1 MRTVSRLLL
10 LLLCTQG
17 VNAAMAQIKVDC
29 QGTGEVVFLV
39 GGGPAFTTWNLEPL
53 QRQLRDE
60 YRVCRWDMRGVGDN
74 ADLEISDNGPALEQ
88 WLRDMLAVLPEQPV
102 VLWGHSWGA
111 LQALLFAKYHPQRVK
126 ALVLN
131 NPVDPLLASLDNIE
145 SKRYVHPGVEARLFI
160 DDIDTPAEQ
169 RHRLRS
175 KIASY
180 FMDAELGWSYASG
193 FSSKD
198 ANNALN
204 VRIWEEYRNKPLSM
218 RDLHSLEPLISA
230 LIFCKQDVLMPEN
243 LQTYAAVIPADRL
256 TIIDECAHFP
266 WVEAPEAFYKTLS
279 RSITEAVN

>member
-17 VNAAMAQIKVDC
+17 VNVAMAQIKVDC
-29 QGTGEVVFLV
+29 QGTGEAVFLV

>member
-1 MRTVSRLLL
+1 MRAISRLLL
-10 LLLCTQG
+10 LLLCALG

-29 QGTGEVVFLV
+29 QGHGEAVFLV

-74 ADLEISDNGPALEQ
+74 ADIEISDNGPALEQ
-88 WLRDMLAVLPEQPV
+88 WLQDMLAVLPEQPV

-160 DDIDTPAEQ
+160 DDIDTPVEQ

-180 FMDAELGWSYASG
+180 FIDAELGWSYASG
-193 FSSKD
+193 FSTKD

-218 RDLHSLEPLISA
+218 RDLRSLEPLISA

-243 LQTYAAVIPADRL
+243 LQTYATVIPADRL
-256 TIIDECAHFP
+256 NIIEECAHFP
-266 WVEAPEAFYKTLS
+266 WVEAPETFYKALS
-279 RSITEAVN
+279 RSINEAVN

>member
-1 MRTVSRLLL
+1 
-10 LLLCTQG
+10 
-17 VNAAMAQIKVDC
+17 
-29 QGTGEVVFLV
+29 
-39 GGGPAFTTWNLEPL
+39 
-53 QRQLRDE
+53 
-60 YRVCRWDMRGVGDN
+60 
-74 ADLEISDNGPALEQ
+74 
-88 WLRDMLAVLPEQPV
+88 
-102 VLWGHSWGA
+102 
-111 LQALLFAKYHPQRVK
+111 
-126 ALVLN
+126 VLN

-160 DDIDTPAEQ
+160 DDIDTPVEQ

-180 FMDAELGWSYASG
+180 FIDAELGWSYASG
-193 FSSKD
+193 FSTKD

>member
-1 MRTVSRLLL
+1 MRSVSRLLL
-10 LLLCTQG
+10 WLLCALG
-17 VNAAMAQIKVDC
+17 VNTAIAQIKVDC
-29 QGTGEVVFLV
+29 QGHGEAVFLV

-74 ADLEISDNGPALEQ
+74 ADLEISDNGPVLEQ

-111 LQALLFAKYHPQRVK
+111 LQVLLFAKYHPQRVK

-160 DDIDTPAEQ
+160 DDIDTPVEQ

-180 FMDAELGWSYASG
+180 FIDAELGWSYASG
-193 FSSKD
+193 FSTKD

-218 RDLHSLEPLISA
+218 RDLRSLEPLISA

-256 TIIDECAHFP
+256 NIIEECAHFP
-266 WVEAPEAFYKTLS
+266 WVEAPETFYKALS
-279 RSITEAVN
+279 RSINEAVN